1 MSSPITVKQLG
12 RYLQREL
19 LTDPFLNDIVLIGE
33 VTSSSI
39 NKYSYFTLSE
49 DDENISCVYFGN
61 DIEILSG
68 EKIIVYGRV
77 NLYLRD
83 SKYQIIVNKIENA
96 GIGQSYIELIK
107 LKEKL
112 EKKGYFNLDNK
123 KNIPK
128 IPYKIGL
135 VSGLNSAAYYDFIR
149 VIKDNNY
156 NCSIY
161 FYDALVQ
168 GKNAELDIKN
178 ALQYL
183 DTMNLDLII
192 LTRGGGSKDD
202 LSVFNSEIIADTI
215 FELNTPIITAIGHDI
230 DISIADYVSD
240 LSLQTPT
247 KVAEYITQEFIKL
260 KENFAYLYNNISSLI
275 ERKIIKSEADL
286 SLVNSKIIRLN
297 PIYNIQ
303 NKIQELEDYRN
314 GIYFRISSLIE
325 NNKDNISLINDSIN
339 KSYKSILNKNQFFV
353 KEGNNY
359 VDAKNLKVNKS
370 YQIINENVKYKILV
384 EEKIDE
390 W

>member
-192 LTRGGGSKDD
+192 ITRGGGSKDD
-202 LSVFNSEIIADTI
+202 LSVFNSEIIVDTI

-353 KEGNNY
+353 KDGNNY

>member
-353 KEGNNY
+353 KDGNNY

>member
-390 W
+390 